1 MTLLNINKLLQ
12 FAVELEERG
21 VNFYENWADKTDTDE
36 LKMIFLLLA
45 EEEKHHKELFSKIAI
60 AHKDPDKGMEISEE
74 YAEYLDQFAYD
85 ILFNK
90 EDIKLVKSLRDAI
103 EIAKKQE
110 LDAMLFYTDI
120 KNHVSAEYTGAV
132 EQIISE
138 ERKHFKKLGDLQKK
152 LKLG

>member
-12 FAVELEERG
+12 FAVDLEERG
-21 VNFYENWADKTDTDE
+21 VKFYETWAEQTDTDE

-45 EEEKHHKELFSKIAI
+45 EEEKHHKELFSNIAV
-60 AHKDPDKGMEISEE
+60 AHKDPDKGLEISEE
-74 YAEYLDQFAYD
+74 YSEYLDQFANE
-85 ILFNK
+85 ILFN
-90 EDIKLVKSLRDAI
+90 ENDIDMVKSLKDAI
-103 EIAKKQE
+103 EVAKKQE
-110 LDAMLFYTDI
+110 LDAMLFYSDI

-152 LKLG
+152 LKL